1 MAEWINILLQGLM
14 TGGLY
19 ALFAAG
25 LSISFGI
32 MRVINIAHGDFAV
45 LAAYLAVALVASTG
59 IDPFAAMLLVVP
71 LMALLG
77 YGLQRL
83 ILNRTLGTDVLPPL
97 LVTFGFSII
106 IQNLLLA
113 IFSADTRGLATGTL
127 GTDSLALGGD
137 VAVGWLPLLIMT
149 TAVAL
154 LAGLQWLFVRT
165 GLGRAFRATADD
177 PATARL
183 MGIDN
188 KHVYAIA
195 MALAMAFVAVAGIFL
210 AVRANINPTD
220 GPARLIYAFEA
231 VIIGGMGSLWG
242 TLAGGI
248 VLGIAQAVGLMFDP
262 GWGILTGHLTFL
274 AVLVLRPNGL
284 FPRTRIH

>member
-59 IDPFAAMLLVVP
+59 LDPFAAMLLVVP

-274 AVLVLRPNGL
+274 AVLVFRPNGL

>member
-32 MRVINIAHGDFAV
+32 MRVVNIAHGDFAV
-45 LAAYLAVALVASTG
+45 LAAYLAVALVAATG
-59 IDPFAAMLLVVP
+59 LDPFAAMLLVVP
-71 LMALLG
+71 LMGLLG

-83 ILNRTLGTDVLPPL
+83 ILERTLGADVLPPL
-97 LVTFGFSII
+97 LVTFGFSIV

-127 GTDSLALGGD
+127 GTDSLELGGD

-165 GLGRAFRATADD
+165 GLGRAFRAAADD
-177 PATARL
+177 PTTARL

-210 AVRANINPTD
+210 AVRANISPTD

-284 FPRTRIH
+284 FPKTRIH

>member
-1 MAEWINILLQGLM
+1 MTEWINILLQGLM

-45 LAAYLAVALVASTG
+45 LAAYLAVALVAATG
-59 IDPFAAMLLVVP
+59 VDPFAAMLVVVP

-83 ILNRTLGTDVLPPL
+83 ILNRTLGADVLPPL

-154 LAGLQWLFVRT
+154 LGGLQWLFVRT

-177 PATARL
+177 PTTARL

-195 MALAMAFVAVAGIFL
+195 MALAMAFVAVAGFFL
-210 AVRANINPTD
+210 AVRANISPTD

-274 AVLVLRPNGL
+274 AVLVFRPNGL
-284 FPRTRIH
+284 FPKTRIH

>member
-177 PATARL
+177 PTTARL

-195 MALAMAFVAVAGIFL
+195 MALAMAFVAVAGFFL
-210 AVRANINPTD
+210 AVRANISPTD

-274 AVLVLRPNGL
+274 AVLVFRPNGL

>member
-45 LAAYLAVALVASTG
+45 LAAYLAVALVAATG
-59 IDPFAAMLLVVP
+59 LDPFAAMFLVVP

-83 ILNRTLGTDVLPPL
+83 ILDRTLGADVLPPL

-137 VAVGWLPLLIMT
+137 VAVGWLPLLIMA

-165 GLGRAFRATADD
+165 GIGRAFRATADD
-177 PATARL
+177 PVTARL

-188 KHVYAIA
+188 KHVYAVA

-248 VLGIAQAVGLMFDP
+248 VLGVAQAVGLMFDP
-262 GWGILTGHLTFL
+262 GWGILTGHLAFL
-274 AVLVLRPNGL
+274 AVLVFRPNGL
-284 FPRTRIH
+284 FPRTRSH

>member
-32 MRVINIAHGDFAV
+32 MRVVNIAHGDFAV
-45 LAAYLAVALVASTG
+45 LAAYLAVALVTASG
-59 IDPFAAMLLVVP
+59 LDPFAAMLLVVP

-83 ILNRTLGTDVLPPL
+83 ILNRTLGEDVLPPL

-154 LAGLQWLFVRT
+154 LGGLQWLFVRT
-165 GLGRAFRATADD
+165 GLGRAFRAAADD
-177 PATARL
+177 PTTARL

-210 AVRANINPTD
+210 AVRANISPTD
-220 GPARLIYAFEA
+220 GPARLIFAFEA

-248 VLGIAQAVGLMFDP
+248 VLGVAQAVGLMFDP
-262 GWGILTGHLTFL
+262 GWGILTGHLAFL
-274 AVLVLRPNGL
+274 AVLVLRPSGL
-284 FPRTRIH
+284 FPKTRNP

>member
-59 IDPFAAMLLVVP
+59 LDPFAAMLLVVP

-83 ILNRTLGTDVLPPL
+83 ILNRTLGADVLPPL

-262 GWGILTGHLTFL
+262 GWGILAGHLTFL

>member
-1 MAEWINILLQGLM
+1 MGEWINILLQGLM

-32 MRVINIAHGDFAV
+32 MRVVNIAHGDFAI
-45 LAAYLAVALVASTG
+45 LAAYLAVALAAAAGVG
-59 IDPFAAMLLVVP
+59 PFAAMLLVVP

-77 YGLQRL
+77 YGVQRL

-97 LVTFGFSII
+97 LVTFGFSIV

-113 IFSADTRGLATGTL
+113 VFSADTRGLAAGTL
-127 GTDSLALGGD
+127 ASDSLALGGD
-137 VAVGWLPLLIMT
+137 VAVGWLSLLIMAA
-149 TAVAL
+149 AVAL
-154 LAGLQWLFVRT
+154 LAGLQWLFART
-165 GLGRAFRATADD
+165 GLGRAFRASADD
-177 PATARL
+177 PVTARL

-188 KHVYAIA
+188 KHVYALA

-242 TLAGGI
+242 TLAGGMI
-248 VLGIAQAVGLMFDP
+248 LGVAQAVGLMFDP
-262 GWGILTGHLTFL
+262 GWGILTGHLAFL
-274 AVLVLRPNGL
+274 AVLVFRPNGL
-284 FPRTRIH
+284 FPKTHLH

>member
-177 PATARL
+177 PTTARL

-195 MALAMAFVAVAGIFL
+195 MALAMAFVAVAGFFL
-210 AVRANINPTD
+210 AVRANISPTD

-262 GWGILTGHLTFL
+262 GWGILAGHLTFL